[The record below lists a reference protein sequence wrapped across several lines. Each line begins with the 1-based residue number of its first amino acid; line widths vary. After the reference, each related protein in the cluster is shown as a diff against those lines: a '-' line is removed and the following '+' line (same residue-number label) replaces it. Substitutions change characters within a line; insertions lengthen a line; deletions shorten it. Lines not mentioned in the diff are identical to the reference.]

1 MKELSFYR
9 ASPPVT
15 AVLNCEE
22 MQFAI
27 QARTSVGILSVL
39 IATISLYAQGQDT
52 PKPDAEKKDAPVD
65 AKPIPP
71 RAGPSDYLG
80 HVKVGDVTIAAEFTG
95 HSVPTPGALLS
106 TEDYVA
112 VEVAIFGAPD
122 AKLKLSYKDF
132 ALRINGKKNPTPAE
146 AYTLVFKSLKDP
158 DWEPPAAPK
167 SGGTSISSGGRG
179 GGGQSD
185 SGGLPPVVHIP
196 LPLERAMALRVQKAA
211 LAEDEHVLPQAGLIF
226 FAHHGKV
233 QSIELIYAG
242 PAGKATLALQP

>member
-1 MKELSFYR
+1 
-9 ASPPVT
+9 
-15 AVLNCEE
+15 

-27 QARTSVGILSVL
+27 LSRTGLGILSVL
-39 IATISLYAQGQDT
+39 IGTISLGAQGQDT
-52 PKPDAEKKDAPVD
+52 QKPEADKKDAPTVD

-71 RAGPSDYLG
+71 RASASDYLT
-80 HVKVGDVTIAAEFTG
+80 HVQVGDVTIAAEFTG

-106 TEDYVA
+106 TEDYVV
-112 VEVAIFGAPD
+112 VELGIFGAPD
-122 AKLKLSYKDF
+122 AKLKLSYRDF
-132 ALRINGKKNPTPAE
+132 SLRINGKKPTPAE
-146 AYTLVFKSLKDP
+146 AYTLVFRSLKDP

-179 GGGQSD
+179 GGQND

-211 LAEDEHVLPQAGLIF
+211 LPEDEHVLPQAGLIF
-226 FAHHGKV
+226 FSHHGKV

-242 PAGKATLALQP
+242 PAGKATLTLQP